1 MKNLKKKNKKLIWE
15 NQKRMRT
22 RKTSIKVPE
31 IKIIIQ
37 EVSLALLKTMITEE
51 LQVAVATM
59 EVAVTKDMMVADTT
73 DNHTI
78 TIMTNIITMINTTTI
93 MAEKTLVIEAMEE
106 TITTKATTTT
116 LDEVVQAVVAALTR
130 IKGIITKITNK
141 DIKTTTTLAI
151 EDSKI
156 RRINHKTTIM
166 TTELTILNI
175 TRKELTIHKIS
186 I

>member
-1 MKNLKKKNKKLIWE
+1 LKNLKKKNKKLIWE

-22 RKTSIKVPE
+22 RKISIKVPE

-51 LQVAVATM
+51 LQVAV
-59 EVAVTKDMMVADTT
+59 TKVMMVVDTT

-78 TIMTNIITMINTTTI
+78 TIMTNIITMINTMTI
-93 MAEKTLVIEAMEE
+93 MVEKTLVIEAMEE
-106 TITTKATTTT
+106 AITTKATTTT
-116 LDEVVQAVVAALTR
+116 LDEVVQTVVAALTR
-130 IKGIITKITNK
+130 IKGTITKIINK
-141 DIKTTTTLAI
+141 GIKTTTTLAI

-156 RRINHKTTIM
+156 RRINNKTTIM
-166 TTELTILNI
+166 TTELTILNNI

-186 I
+186 M